1 MNSVSLFYPVLPQ
14 ILLLQPPAWQS
25 KRVLNGR
32 KEIKSYNLFSTNV
45 VWSHLGLGFF
55 WELSPTFD
63 RFVYVDL
70 EMKYLVWKLVQHINR
85 RKYQLFLK
93 NQQSSFFKMKMF
105 FFVAITSV
113 LRILSVGKIN
123 KII

>member
-55 WELSPTFD
+55 WELSNSWQICLCWFRD
-63 RFVYVDL
+63 EIFSL
-70 EMKYLVWKLVQHINR
+70 ETGSAHQQEKIST
-85 RKYQLFLK
+85 FLK
-93 NQQSSFFKMKMF
+93 NQQSSFFNMKMF

>member
-1 MNSVSLFYPVLPQ
+1 MNSVALFYPVLPQ

-55 WELSPTFD
+55 WELSNIWQICLCWFRD
-63 RFVYVDL
+63 EIFSL
-70 EMKYLVWKLVQHINR
+70 ETGSAHQQEKIST
-85 RKYQLFLK
+85 FLK
-93 NQQSSFFKMKMF
+93 NQQSSFFNMKMYF
-105 FFVAITSV
+105 FCGYNICPQDFECW
-113 LRILSVGKIN
+113 KN
-123 KII
+123 Q

>member
-55 WELSPTFD
+55 WELSNIWQICLCWFRD
-63 RFVYVDL
+63 EIFSL
-70 EMKYLVWKLVQHINR
+70 ETGSAHQQEKIST
-85 RKYQLFLK
+85 FLK
-93 NQQSSFFKMKMF
+93 NQQSSFFNMKMF

-113 LRILSVGKIN
+113 LRIWKHW
-123 KII
+123 

>member
-32 KEIKSYNLFSTNV
+32 KEIKWYNLFSTNV

-55 WELSPTFD
+55 LRTLQHLT
-63 RFVYVDL
+63 DL
-70 EMKYLVWKLVQHINR
+70 FMLI
-85 RKYQLFLK
+85 
-93 NQQSSFFKMKMF
+93 
-105 FFVAITSV
+105 
-113 LRILSVGKIN
+113 
-123 KII
+123 